1 MALTRL
7 GLNQS
12 INLATNV
19 TGTLATGNGG
29 TGATSF
35 APGKI
40 AQVKTVKINNN
51 SAETGSGASTGIK
64 TNSTSYV
71 DVPGFT
77 LSITPSAT
85 SSKILATYFANH
97 TNTDDA
103 SDTTYGLIRM
113 LRDSSVVSE
122 STRLAGYMKYNHDI
136 WSMSILDTPS
146 STSSLTYKVQ
156 IASGSS
162 NVSFA
167 CPHNV
172 NECGITLMEV
182 LA

>member
-1 MALTRL
+1 MPFTKIDASNLGGTTLPALNGSALT
-7 GLNQS
+7 NIS
-12 INLATNV
+12 A
-19 TGTLATGNGG
+19 
-29 TGATSF
+29 
-35 APGKI
+35 GKI
-40 AQVKTVKINNN
+40 GQVKTVKINNN

-71 DVPGFT
+71 DVPGYT

-113 LRDSSVVSE
+113 LRDSTVVSE
-122 STRLAGYMKYNHDI
+122 STRLAGYMKFNHDI

-146 STSSLTYKVQ
+146 STSSLTYKIQ

-162 NVSFA
+162 NTHFS

-172 NECGITLMEV
+172 NECSIVLMEV